1 MTILPEAYRTWLF
14 DLDDT
19 LYPRSS
25 GVFKA
30 IEQRILE
37 YLARH
42 LAVDAAGAVAARA
55 RLVGDYG
62 TTLRGL
68 MIEHGI
74 EPRLF
79 TDYVHDV
86 DLSVLV
92 RHEVLDAAL
101 ARLPGTKVIFTNG
114 TSDHAERVLE
124 RLGLAHHFA
133 AIFDIAAGG
142 WVPKP
147 SVATYR
153 RLIDQFMV
161 QPGKA
166 IMLDDSPRNLAT
178 AKALGLATV
187 WVTET
192 VPDTVP
198 EGIDAMTADLP
209 GWLSAL
215 G

>member
-1 MTILPEAYRTWLF
+1 MTILPQAYRTWLF

-37 YLARH
+37 YLARQ
-42 LAVDAAGAVAARA
+42 LDIDPADAGAARA
-55 RLVGDYG
+55 RLAGEYG

-68 MIEHGI
+68 MVEHGI
-74 EPRLF
+74 EPRVF

-86 DLSVLV
+86 DLSVLAH
-92 RHEVLDAAL
+92 HEVLDAAL
-101 ARLPGTKVIFTNG
+101 SRLPGTKLIFTNG
-114 TSDHAERVLE
+114 TTDHAERVLE
-124 RLGLAHHFA
+124 RLGLAHHFS

-166 IMLDDSPRNLAT
+166 IMLDDSTRNLAT
-178 AKALGLATV
+178 AKQLGLATV
-187 WVTET
+187 WVTEA
-192 VPDTVP
+192 VPEEHP
-198 EGIDAMTADLP
+198 EGIDVMTADLP
-209 GWLSAL
+209 GWLTAL
-215 G
+215 K

>member
-1 MTILPEAYRTWLF
+1 MTILPQAYRTWLF

-42 LAVDAAGAVAARA
+42 LDIALAEAGAARA
-55 RLVGDYG
+55 RLVGEYG

-74 EPRLF
+74 EPKLF

-86 DLSVLV
+86 DLSVLA
-92 RHEVLDAAL
+92 RHEMLDAAL
-101 ARLPGTKVIFTNG
+101 TRLPGTKLIFTNG
-114 TSDHAERVLE
+114 TTDHAERVLE
-124 RLGLAHHFA
+124 RLDLARHFS

-161 QPGKA
+161 QPGRA
-166 IMLDDSPRNLAT
+166 IMLDDSTRNLAT
-178 AKALGLATV
+178 AKQLGLATV
-187 WVTET
+187 WVTDA
-192 VPDTVP
+192 VPEAAP

-209 GWLSAL
+209 GWLDAL
-215 G
+215 A

>member
-1 MTILPEAYRTWLF
+1 MTILPQAYRTWLF

-30 IEQRILE
+30 IEQRILD
-37 YLARH
+37 YLGRQMD
-42 LAVDAAGAVAARA
+42 LDPDGAVAARA
-55 RLVGDYG
+55 RLVGEYG

-74 EPRLF
+74 EPKLF

-86 DLSVLV
+86 DLSVLA
-92 RHEVLDAAL
+92 RHDVLDAAL
-101 ARLPGTKVIFTNG
+101 SRLPGTKLIFTNG
-114 TSDHAERVLE
+114 TADHAERVLE

-161 QPGKA
+161 QPGQA
-166 IMLDDSPRNLAT
+166 IMLDDSTRNLAT
-178 AKALGLATV
+178 AKQLGIATV
-187 WVTET
+187 WVTEA
-192 VPDTVP
+192 VPDETP
-198 EGIDAMTADLP
+198 QGIDVVTADLP
-209 GWLSAL
+209 GWLTAL
-215 G
+215 K